1 VLQRRSSVVSGA
13 GATLLAI
20 GVHGARRNVEGWPT
34 MGNGTLRGTSAA
46 GLLAAGLLA
55 AGLLAAGLLVAGATA
70 APAAASGANATAP
83 RSAVVGCF
91 LIAGPSRIC
100 DVEEPVVTRPATG
113 YDLRFNAGDRVK
125 VEAGGCVQTGGHGDT
140 WKRYVDPS
148 SDNGL
153 YHGTISLPGV
163 TNGLTELRFMVGQT
177 FVVPFSG
184 DLVLGYED
192 DGYSDN
198 GYYSHDNGTGNQC
211 KGVGN
216 AFVSLT
222 ITAGT

>member
-1 VLQRRSSVVSGA
+1 MG
-13 GATLLAI
+13 I
-20 GVHGARRNVEGWPT
+20 GI
-34 MGNGTLRGTSAA
+34 LRGASAAVLVAA
-46 GLLAAGLLA
+46 GLLAAG
-55 AGLLAAGLLVAGATA
+55 GMA
-70 APAAASGANATAP
+70 APAAAATSP
-83 RSAVVGCF
+83 QSLTVGCF

-100 DVEEPVVTRPATG
+100 DVEEPVVTKPATE
-113 YDLRFNAGDRVK
+113 YDIQFNAGDRVT
-125 VEAGGCVQTGGHGDT
+125 VNAGGCVQTGGHGAT
-140 WKRYVDPS
+140 WKRYVDPQS
-148 SDNGL
+148 SNGL

-177 FVVPFSG
+177 FTLPFSG

-198 GYYSHDNGTGNQC
+198 GYYSHDDGTNNQC

-222 ITAGT
+222 ITSAT